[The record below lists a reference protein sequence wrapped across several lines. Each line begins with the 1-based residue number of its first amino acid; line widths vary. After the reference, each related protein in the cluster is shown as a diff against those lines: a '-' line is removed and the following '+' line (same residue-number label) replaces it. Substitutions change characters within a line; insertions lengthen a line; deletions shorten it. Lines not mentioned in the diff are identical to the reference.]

1 MYTQIG
7 FKTDYSLLS
16 SLLKT
21 KDIIKYAE
29 NIKAKYIGILDDNP
43 YAIMDFYTKAK
54 KTDIKPIIGMVVK
67 IGDNKIY
74 LYIKNYEGYKN
85 IININ
90 SLILSNK
97 LTIDELINLREGLK
111 CVLPYESYKL
121 YNRLKTSFDVY
132 LGYKS
137 KEELKN
143 ASLITKNVLFIN
155 EIRCFKKSDLNVLKV
170 LYKIDDKTY
179 EDESNY
185 ILETDQYDNKTIEE
199 FVSDIN
205 FEMPKYQR
213 YIPSYTGSEKES
225 ENLLQSLAIKGLYKR
240 LDGKI
245 ADTYKKR
252 LTYELDVIKKLGF
265 IDYFLIVYD
274 YVKYAKKSNIY
285 VGPGR
290 GSAAGSLV
298 SYSLGITEIDP
309 IKYDLLFERF
319 LNPERVTMPDIDID
333 FEDIKRNDVIN
344 YVREKY
350 GEKKV
355 SLIVAYG
362 TLGSKQVLRDVGK
375 IFNIDENI
383 ISTLTKK
390 IDAKKS
396 LKDNYN
402 EEVKKYVEENKL
414 ETVYK
419 VSMKLEGIKKHTT
432 MHAAGVII
440 SSINLT
446 EIIPVFKT
454 NDGLLAGYTAEY
466 LESLGLL
473 KMDFLALRNLTIMHN
488 IVDLISEKNKD
499 FSINKIPLDDENTY
513 KLFRSGNTDDIFQ
526 FESMGMKNFLKKLEP
541 SKFDDLVAA
550 NALFRPGPMKYI
562 DEYID
567 RKKGKKQITY
577 INKDLKDILEDTYG
591 IIVYQEQIMK
601 ILSLMGGYSFAE
613 ADNIRRAM
621 SKKKKEV
628 LTKERDTFIN
638 RAISKGYKKEEA
650 INVYDMILRFANY
663 GFNKSHSVAYA
674 SLGYKI
680 AYLKANYKEY
690 FDMSLL
696 NLNASSETKIKD
708 IIKVSREKG
717 LKIIK
722 PNINLSEIKYV
733 RDKDTIILPLSII
746 KNIGTNVCETIYNNK
761 PYEDFFDFFKK
772 NYNKGVNRINI
783 ELLINAGAMD
793 DFGYSRNT
801 LLENID
807 SAITYLELCE
817 NLDESL
823 IMKPEIVKSTRL
835 DEEINEKELFGFYI
849 SEHPAIKAREEGMI
863 RIYDTGKYV
872 GKTVKFVGLVDK
884 LKVIN
889 TKTGEKMAFISISDE
904 SSSIECVIFPKKN
917 YLLELFKEEDLVS
930 VIASI
935 NIRNDEK
942 QAIINDISV
951 VEYKGEKENE

>member
-1 MYTQIG
+1 M
-7 FKTDYSLLS
+7 
-16 SLLKT
+16 
-21 KDIIKYAE
+21 
-29 NIKAKYIGILDDNP
+29 P
-43 YAIMDFYTKAK
+43 
-54 KTDIKPIIGMVVK
+54 
-67 IGDNKIY
+67 
-74 LYIKNYEGYKN
+74 
-85 IININ
+85 
-90 SLILSNK
+90 
-97 LTIDELINLREGLK
+97 
-111 CVLPYESYKL
+111 PYE
-121 YNRLKTSFDVY
+121 
-132 LGYKS
+132 
-137 KEELKN
+137 
-143 ASLITKNVLFIN
+143 
-155 EIRCFKKSDLNVLKV
+155 
-170 LYKIDDKTY
+170 
-179 EDESNY
+179 
-185 ILETDQYDNKTIEE
+185 
-199 FVSDIN
+199 
-205 FEMPKYQR
+205 R
-213 YIPSYTGSEKES
+213 YIPSYTGDKQDSEK
-225 ENLLQSLAIKGLYKR
+225 LLQNLSIKGLYKR
-240 LDGKI
+240 LNGQI
-245 ADTYKKR
+245 SDTYKKR

-333 FEDIKRNDVIN
+333 FEDVKRGEVID
-344 YVREKY
+344 YVKEKY
-350 GEKKV
+350 GEKRV

-375 IFNIDENI
+375 VFNIDENV
-383 ISTLTKK
+383 ISRLTKK
-390 IDAKKS
+390 IDARKS
-396 LKDNYN
+396 LRDNFN
-402 EEVKKYVEENKL
+402 EEIKKYIEDNNL
-414 ETVYK
+414 NTIYK

-432 MHAAGVII
+432 VHAAGVII

-466 LESLGLL
+466 LERLGLL

-488 IVDLISEKNKD
+488 ISDLIKEKNQSFD
-499 FSINKIPLDDENTY
+499 INKIPLNDESTY
-513 KLFRSGNTDDIFQ
+513 KLFRSGNTDDVFQ
-526 FESMGMKNFLKKLEP
+526 FESPGMKNFLRKLEP
-541 SKFDDLVAA
+541 SRFDDLVAA

-567 RKKGKKQITY
+567 RKKGKKSITY
-577 INKDLKDILEDTYG
+577 INNDLKSILEETYG

-628 LTKERDTFIN
+628 LTKERETFIQ
-638 RAISKGYKKEEA
+638 RSIHKGYKKEEA
-650 INVYDMILRFANY
+650 EKVYDMILRFANY

-690 FDMSLL
+690 FDMSFL

-708 IIKVSREKG
+708 IIKLSREKG

-722 PNINLSEIKYV
+722 PNINTSEIRYV

-746 KNIGTNVCETIYNNK
+746 KNISSNVCEIIYNNK

-772 NYNKGVNRINI
+772 NYNKGVNRLSI
-783 ELLINAGAMD
+783 ELLIKAGAMD
-793 DFGYSRNT
+793 DFGYSKNT

-807 SAITYLELCE
+807 SAITYLELCD

-823 IMKPEIVKSTRL
+823 IMKPEIVKSTRF
-835 DEEINEKELFGFYI
+835 DEEINEKELYGFYI
-849 SEHPAIKAREEGMI
+849 SEHPAIKAREDGMI
-863 RIYDTGKYV
+863 RILDTEKYV
-872 GKTVKFVGLVDK
+872 GKTVKFVGLVDR

-889 TKTGEKMAFISISDE
+889 TKTGDKMAFLSISDE
-904 SSSIECVIFPKKN
+904 SSSIDCVIFPKKN

-951 VEYKGEKENE
+951 IVYKSDVENK